1 MNPWW
6 RQGTAVI
13 AFVLLARP
21 VLEAQTIIAP
31 SGRTLFRGASLVRT
45 TFEID
50 RLSFNSG
57 SESGSVT
64 KYVPVAAL
72 VYGFRPKWNLIVA
85 QPYAGVQTIRRMP
98 DMTER
103 QGFSG
108 LADTRLFVQ
117 YDGLYS
123 RNSPGGLTRLSGVF
137 GLQAPSGS
145 SRLTTG
151 AVEYS
156 AGLIFE
162 KAARLNYV
170 FSADSEYTVATA
182 NGRGVS
188 TGNSF
193 RFDGAGARFVIPK
206 QEPWASGEHRSR
218 LFNRIFR
225 YGTYFILEL
234 NGQWQGSGTLHGVPM
249 ANTGGT
255 TVSLSPGIQ
264 YFVNNSLVAEF
275 SAPIP
280 VLRNLSEIQP
290 KPETSVLM
298 GFRFLF

>member
-1 MNPWW
+1 MSRW
-6 RQGTAVI
+6 RQSATAVI
-13 AFVLLARP
+13 FVLLAAR
-21 VLEAQTIIAP
+21 VLEGQTIVAP

-50 RLSFNSG
+50 RWSFGSG
-57 SESGSVT
+57 SESGTIT
-64 KYVPVAAL
+64 KYVPVVAA
-72 VYGFRPKWNLIVA
+72 VYGFRPRWNLIVA
-85 QPYAGVQTIRRMP
+85 QPYAGVHTIRRLP
-98 DMTER
+98 GTTER

-123 RNSPGGLTRLSGVF
+123 RNAPGGLTRLSGTL
-137 GLQAPSGS
+137 GLQIPSGS

-162 KAARLNYV
+162 KAVRLNYV
-170 FSADSEYTVATA
+170 FSADAESTFATA
-182 NGRGVS
+182 NDRGVS
-188 TGNSF
+188 IGNSF
-193 RFDGAGARFVIPK
+193 RFDGAVARFVIPK
-206 QEPWASGEHRSR
+206 EGPSASVHRR
-218 LFNRIFR
+218 RTLNKIFR

-255 TVSLSPGIQ
+255 TFSLSPGIQ

-275 SAPIP
+275 SVPIP
-280 VLRNLSEIQP
+280 VLRDLGGVRP
-290 KPETSVLM
+290 KPQISFVT
-298 GFRFLF
+298 GFRYLF

>member
-1 MNPWW
+1 MNRWGE
-6 RQGTAVI
+6 GTAVVV
-13 AFVLLARP
+13 FVLLVTA
-21 VLEAQTIIAP
+21 VLQGQTIIAP

-45 TFEID
+45 TFEVD
-50 RLSFNSG
+50 RSSFDSG
-57 SESGSVT
+57 SQSGRVT

-85 QPYAGVQTIRRMP
+85 QPYAGVRTIRRTP
-98 DMTER
+98 GMTET

-108 LADTRLFVQ
+108 LADTRLFLQ

-137 GLQAPSGS
+137 GLQLPSGS

-156 AGLIFE
+156 AALVLE
-162 KAARLNYV
+162 KAIRLSYV

-182 NGRGVS
+182 NGGGIS
-188 TGNSF
+188 TGNSL
-193 RFDGAGARFVIPK
+193 RFDGAVARFLIPK
-206 QEPWASGEHRSR
+206 QEPSASAGRR
-218 LFNRIFR
+218 QTLNQIFR

-234 NGQWQGSGTLHGVPM
+234 NGQWQASGTLHAAPM

-255 TVSLSPGIQ
+255 TASLSPGIQ

-275 SAPIP
+275 SSPIP
-280 VLRNLSEIQP
+280 VLRNLSGIQP
-290 KPETSVLM
+290 KPGPSFLI
-298 GFRFLF
+298 GFRYLF